1 MRAAGRRRRRGRR
14 PLLFLS
20 RSQRCERSPLHRV
33 DGSATWCQGATSVTA
48 AIHGPRATTARGECP
63 TTATVGAEWAPA
75 GGAPADEHR
84 AFERLIEGAVTGAL
98 RGSLLPRTAVSA
110 VVAVGHDDGAT
121 LAAAVNAVSAA
132 MVDAALPLRHT
143 LCAAAVAV
151 DSGGRP
157 AADPTAAEE
166 AAAASVATF
175 VFAAFAPEPGA
186 PPALDGDTVVACHVR
201 GRVSDEALLAAEA
214 LARGAAA
221 RVAVFQ
227 KAGLVKSLAAAAG
240 EGVTAGAVS

>member
-1 MRAAGRRRRRGRR
+1 M
-14 PLLFLS
+14 
-20 RSQRCERSPLHRV
+20 HR
-33 DGSATWCQGATSVTA
+33 TY
-48 AIHGPRATTARGECP
+48 
-63 TTATVGAEWAPA
+63 
-75 GGAPADEHR
+75 
-84 AFERLIEGAVTGAL
+84 ERLIEGAVTNAL
-98 RGSLLPRTAVSA
+98 RSSLLPRTAVCAS
-110 VVAVGHDDGAT
+110 VAVGHDDGGA

-151 DSGGRP
+151 DAGGG
-157 AADPTAAEE
+157 ANADPTAAEE

-175 VFAAFAPEPGA
+175 VFVARAPEPGA
-186 PPALDGDTVVACHVR
+186 PPALAEGSVVACHVR

-227 KAGLVKSLAAAAG
+227 RAGLVKSLAAAA
-240 EGVTAGAVS
+240 E